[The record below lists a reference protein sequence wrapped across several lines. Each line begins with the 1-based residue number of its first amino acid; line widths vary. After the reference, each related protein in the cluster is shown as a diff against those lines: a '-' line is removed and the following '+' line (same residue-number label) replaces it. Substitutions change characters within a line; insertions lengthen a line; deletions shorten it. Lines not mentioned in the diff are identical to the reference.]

1 MAEYWDTPTHYIDS
15 SQLSVTIEPLE
26 VWDPDFVKAEDCLQ
40 PCYIRLKFYNIYTL
54 RNLEGAH
61 ISLFYKLSGVDVPSL
76 RERVQ
81 AFLWSLPL
89 AWPFA
94 LQLTIVFQ
102 QHDPPKAAQ
111 NHPPRPQEL
120 PKAPQGG
127 PRGPKGTPRR
137 PKMTPHTPQEGP
149 KGTPRRPKVTLH
161 TPQELANAPKRH
173 SRRPKATH
181 RGTPI

>member
-89 AWPFA
+89 AWAFA
-94 LQLTIVFQ
+94 LQLTRFGGGWHFGVDTQCPFFC
-102 QHDPPKAAQ
+102 DVL
-111 NHPPRPQEL
+111 L
-120 PKAPQGG
+120 PLWRVLSPEKHF
-127 PRGPKGTPRR
+127 RDD
-137 PKMTPHTPQEGP
+137 MCEFHTLSNCHITWHCPSHFSEF
-149 KGTPRRPKVTLH
+149 
-161 TPQELANAPKRH
+161 
-173 SRRPKATH
+173 
-181 RGTPI
+181 